1 MKGPIDK
8 DSLLIPKRF
17 IPIDQAGE
25 LDSFYSNKHW
35 FVGYVKYCHEQRV
48 ADKLVSM
55 GVEYYLP
62 MQKRK
67 KQWSD
72 RVKTVNV
79 MIMPRYIFI
88 RCKPSERI
96 PLIQE
101 IYDLKSY
108 MMDKANHTPVII
120 RDDQMDKFRK
130 MVDYETLSV
139 VVDPTQF
146 EPGEMVEVVCGPL
159 AGQVLELIDVNGTKC
174 IALGLGILGTARM
187 EIPLSY
193 VEKVNKKT
201 T

>member
-1 MKGPIDK
+1 MKNS
-8 DSLLIPKRF
+8 DSLIPKRLV
-17 IPIDQAGE
+17 PLDQAE
-25 LDSFYSNKHW
+25 NCETYYSTKHW
-35 FVGYVKYCHEQRV
+35 FVGYVQYCHEQRV
-48 ADKLVSM
+48 ADKLSKK

-62 MQKRK
+62 MQKKK

-72 RVKTVNV
+72 RIKTVNV

-96 PLIQE
+96 PLLQD

-108 MMDKANHTPVII
+108 MMDKVGHTPVVI

-146 EPGEMVEVVCGPL
+146 EPGELVRVVCGPL
-159 AGQVLELIDVNGTKC
+159 ADQEFELVDVNGTKC
-174 IALGLGILGTARM
+174 IALALGLLGTARM

-193 VEKVNKKT
+193 IEKVNKKP
-201 T
+201 